1 MKIDGEDLKDH
12 VGSEVIFMRRGVA
25 ALLVICMLLCVAMN
39 FRAQAAGLKVGI
51 IGDQTWSRDLAAS
64 YRIMER
70 GIALLVEQK
79 PDIIVHTGDI
89 VESGLGEAAMERNF
103 RQASETLQGTG
114 IPWYLVAGD
123 HDVNPPEYRPDST
136 DRSREAFFLSLCRG
150 RLPVKDDLY
159 YSFDRGP
166 FHFVVLYSG
175 EHLHTDPRWGNVFLS
190 RLSDRQY
197 EWLRKDLEAQ
207 KNKEAI
213 IVFVHQPLWYN
224 WSGWSRVHRLLR
236 EHPVAAV
243 VAGHFH
249 YNQDEGSLD
258 GIRYVV
264 IGATGAETK
273 SAGPEA
279 GGIHHVTMMT
289 VGNAKHVNFHPLA
302 IAPPGEMA
310 FGSRTDMDRVQAL
323 EYAVGMSE
331 NSQNANRVYVKEGKR
346 LVNDC
351 SMEGPARMRLGPL
364 ANAIEVPVTVTVH
377 LRSTSPL
384 IGLKSSTYDKEACL
398 SADSRKCV
406 LRPSYGISIANTS
419 SVVMDGGSGPL
430 WEGTLHLSGEA
441 DAATKY
447 GVSLEVALSF
457 EGQNGKAL
465 RLFYKTKEISVGACR
480 KDGSGQLRNKG
491 RW

>member
-1 MKIDGEDLKDH
+1 
-12 VGSEVIFMRRGVA
+12 MRKGVA
-25 ALLVICMLLCVAMN
+25 WLVGICVVLCVAID
-39 FRAQAAGLKVGI
+39 FRAQAAELRVGI

-64 YRIMER
+64 YRIMEH
-70 GIALLVEQK
+70 GISLLVEQK
-79 PDIIVHTGDI
+79 PDIIVHTGDM
-89 VESGLGEAAMERNF
+89 VESGLGDAEIERNF
-103 RQASETLQGTG
+103 KQATELLERTG
-114 IPWYLVAGD
+114 IRWYLTAGD

-136 DRSREAFFLSLCRG
+136 DRSREAFFLSLCRR

-175 EHLHTDPRWGNVFLS
+175 EHLHTDPRWGNTFLS

-197 EWLRKDLEAQ
+197 EWLRKDLEAR
-207 KNKEAI
+207 KDKEAI

-273 SAGPEA
+273 SASPQA

-289 VGNAKHVNFHPLA
+289 VSNAKNVNFRPLA
-302 IAPPGEMA
+302 ISPPGEMA
-310 FGSRTDMDRVQAL
+310 LGSRTDMDRVQAL
-323 EYAVGMSE
+323 EYAVGMLE
-331 NSQNANRVYVKEGKR
+331 NSGTTKRVYVKEGNR

-351 SMEGPARMRLGPL
+351 STEGPARMRLGPL
-364 ANAIEVPVTVTVH
+364 GNAIEVPVTITVD

-384 IGLKSSTYDKEACL
+384 IGLTSSTYNKEACL
-398 SADSRKCV
+398 SANSRMCV
-406 LRPSYGISIANTS
+406 MRPSYGISIANMS
-419 SVVMDGGSGPL
+419 SVVMDGRAGPL
-430 WEGTLHLSGEA
+430 WEGILHLAGGV

-447 GVSLEVALSF
+447 GVSLEVGLSF
-457 EGQNGKAL
+457 QGENGRIL
-465 RLFYKTKEISVGACR
+465 RLFYKTKEISVSACP
-480 KDGSGQLRNKG
+480 KDGSGQSTDKG
-491 RW
+491 AR